1 MNLLSGL
8 LLTGVVLF
16 ILGFVLWELFGDR
29 AAAAY
34 ARRSQ
39 TSAKG
44 VNEHLIG
51 SIGRVIEGPEDES
64 GLLRV
69 RIGAENWSARLRR
82 RDADQPA
89 LGAEVKIT
97 DVDGLVLE
105 IEARGPAD

>member
-16 ILGFVLWELFGDR
+16 ILGFVLWELFRDR
-29 AAAAY
+29 AAEVY

-39 TSAKG
+39 ASAKG

-51 SIGRVIEGPEDES
+51 SIGRVIEGAEEES

-69 RIGAENWSARLRR
+69 RIGTENWSARLRTS
-82 RDADQPA
+82 DADQPP

-97 DVDGLVLE
+97 GVDGLVLQ
-105 IEARGPAD
+105 IEARRSSD